1 MSGFPQ
7 FAGFT
12 SSNKHDPVN
21 AADVIKIIFSSQLQS
36 GTLRTVKC
44 QDTAHL
50 RQYFR
55 LLKLMININKHNNF
69 NQMHNWN
76 ALKMLK
82 NES

>member
-55 LLKLMININKHNNF
+55 LLKLMINKYK
-69 NQMHNWN
+69 NWN
-76 ALKMLK
+76 LEALNMLK